1 MLANRGNATFNG
13 YLSNIDLSGELC
25 VHIWKDDTTHNEETF
40 ITSDQNWCREELT
53 AERSLSDLSSNLH
66 TEPDLFWGAG
76 GESLSKI
83 LWNSLTL
90 GQGLELTPEQFCA
103 EAWAVILRVSHSE
116 FPEPYWN
123 TLSRCNGLH
132 SSGMKIMPAHISEA
146 WRGSLWQEAEDI
158 GRYQRSC
165 HFKAER
171 LGHFLVLPPL
181 IEKIEAQ
188 GGKWLAQSLVK
199 SGAGIRIKSPAAS
212 SLCLWVLQNHS
223 ILSSSRHIEWRYIH
237 CLPKWP
243 ILFPIFS
250 NERFIPHLLT
260 QNLISC
266 SEIHFLY
273 SACLDYTHR

>member
-146 WRGSLWQEAEDI
+146 WRGITLTGS
-158 GRYQRSC
+158 R
-165 HFKAER
+165 
-171 LGHFLVLPPL
+171 GHW
-181 IEKIEAQ
+181 A
-188 GGKWLAQSLVK
+188 
-199 SGAGIRIKSPAAS
+199 
-212 SLCLWVLQNHS
+212 
-223 ILSSSRHIEWRYIH
+223 
-237 CLPKWP
+237 LPK
-243 ILFPIFS
+243 ILPFQSWETWTFPS
-250 NERFIPHLLT
+250 PT
-260 QNLISC
+260 P
-266 SEIHFLY
+266 
-273 SACLDYTHR
+273 LDWENWGPGR